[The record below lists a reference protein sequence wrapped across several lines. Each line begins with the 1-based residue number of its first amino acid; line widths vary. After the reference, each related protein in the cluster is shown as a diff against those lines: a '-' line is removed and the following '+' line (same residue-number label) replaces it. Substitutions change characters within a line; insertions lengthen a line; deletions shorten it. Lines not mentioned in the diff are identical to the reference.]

1 MRAVDI
7 RTLKSKLG
15 EYVRLAAAGEIV
27 LVTDRDRVV
36 AELRAPSASR
46 AGEAPVALLDDLIRQ
61 GLIRPA
67 ALPPEPPPVT
77 APIGRLEDIVAA
89 LDDARRDR

>member
-7 RTLKSKLG
+7 KRLKSQLS
-15 EYVRLAAAGEIV
+15 EYLRLAAAGEIV
-27 LVTDRDRVV
+27 LVTDRDRII
-36 AELRAPSASR
+36 AELRPPSASR
-46 AGEAPVALLDDLIRQ
+46 AEEALDALLADAVRRGFIT
-61 GLIRPA
+61 PA

-77 APIGRLEDIVAA
+77 APVSRLEDILAA